1 LGYAGVFSAF
11 SGLEAGVLS
20 AFSGLGAGDEVTL
33 EPLPLLGVVRLS
45 VT

>member
-1 LGYAGVFSAF
+1 LGYAGVLSAF

-20 AFSGLGAGDEVTL
+20 AFSGLGAGDELAL
-33 EPLPLLGVVRLS
+33 EPLPLLGVVLLS